1 MNKTVRV
8 TLLCNININY
18 IYCLELLEANIAVNI
33 FSSYLFISFLIASRI
48 KRIVFI
54 FTKQTNKHLV
64 ECNNNWRNMMH
75 VIYVWGSLKCGQ
87 WILLRA
93 WVEVG
98 LICLFISVD
107 AMIDININY
116 QINLFKKINQFFV
129 VTTF

>member
-64 ECNNNWRNMMH
+64 ECNNN
-75 VIYVWGSLKCGQ
+75 
-87 WILLRA
+87 
-93 WVEVG
+93 
-98 LICLFISVD
+98 
-107 AMIDININY
+107 
-116 QINLFKKINQFFV
+116 
-129 VTTF
+129 